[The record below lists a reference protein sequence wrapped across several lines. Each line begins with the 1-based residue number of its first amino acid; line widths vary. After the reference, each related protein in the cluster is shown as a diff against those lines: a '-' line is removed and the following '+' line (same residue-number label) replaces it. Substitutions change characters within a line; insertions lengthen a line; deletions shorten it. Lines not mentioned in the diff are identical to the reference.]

1 MGERYLI
8 DTSGV
13 IKFLNGSFPLS
24 GLIFMDDIID
34 KESVISFITE
44 IELQVWNPPDPDD
57 LKVYQSFVSQSN
69 IIGIQ
74 DGIIQETIRI
84 RKSYKLKLPDSLI
97 AATALINNMVL
108 IADNDKDFLLVPEL
122 KYINPQHL
130 NQK

>member
-1 MGERYLI
+1 MEIYL
-8 DTSGV
+8 
-13 IKFLNGSFPLS
+13 
-24 GLIFMDDIID
+24 
-34 KESVISFITE
+34 
-44 IELQVWNPPDPDD
+44 
-57 LKVYQSFVSQSN
+57 SFVSQSN

-97 AATALINNMVL
+97 VATALTNNMIL